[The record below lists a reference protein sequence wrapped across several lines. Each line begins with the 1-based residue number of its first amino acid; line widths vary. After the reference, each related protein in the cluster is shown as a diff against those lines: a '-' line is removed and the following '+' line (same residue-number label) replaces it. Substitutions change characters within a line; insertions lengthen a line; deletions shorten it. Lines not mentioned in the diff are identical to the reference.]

1 MFLENTIDEGDG
13 EERIVWE
20 HEGVTFIL
28 LREDRK
34 SMGRQGEVTMGINKG
49 MERNWCWKYKL
60 RYVNEL

>member
-20 HEGVTFIL
+20 HEGVTFIV

-34 SMGRQGEVTMGINKG
+34 TEHGQTGRGDNGNKQRDGE
-49 MERNWCWKYKL
+49 KL
-60 RYVNEL
+60 VLEVQTQICE